1 MVFEGTNVEG
11 AVFREA
17 AGRKCVV
24 CFECTNVEELCVQLA
39 LGDSAERVFDGQ
51 TVVLTYR
58 GRNGVIVSE
67 GVSSGKTCWSLWV
80 LAANSSAE
88 DIFFVHAAQ
97 YVL

>member
-39 LGDSAERVFDGQ
+39 LGDSAERVCDGQ
-51 TVVLTYR
+51 SVVLTCC
-58 GRNGVIVSE
+58 GRDGVIVSE
-67 GVSSGKTCWSLWV
+67 GVSSGKNMLELVGARDSLKRCR
-80 LAANSSAE
+80 
-88 DIFFVHAAQ
+88 AQ
-97 YVL
+97 TGSL